1 VHDGK
6 IVRTD
11 VVSLPRGEPFEPS
24 QEGAI
29 FAQVV
34 GFFAGDDNRVPSPRP
49 NLVFESPIPEVIAM
63 HPGHSRVTNFPD
75 IHFRAGEERP
85 TRLVLDLLQH
95 SV

>member
-1 VHDGK
+1 VHDGD

-34 GFFAGDDNRVPSPRP
+34 GFLPGDDNRNVGPMV
-49 NLVFESPIPEVIAM
+49 NV
-63 HPGHSRVTNFPD
+63 
-75 IHFRAGEERP
+75 
-85 TRLVLDLLQH
+85 
-95 SV
+95 